1 MLWAVCL
8 SKAYILFILSL
19 LFGTATLTY
28 CVKSYALRHLLDIPN
43 DRSSHSV
50 ATPRGGG
57 VAIVVAVLVAVCLM
71 YSTANLSVPLAGAL
85 LWGGLLVASIGF
97 IDDHRPVIAPVR
109 LFVHFL
115 AVVWCVWLL
124 GPIPPIN
131 VGFGSWNLGIFG
143 TSIAIVFLVWFL
155 NLVNF
160 MDGIDGLAAVEV
172 ISVSAI
178 AALLLASRSGY
189 TTVFW
194 LLVAISSAVGGFLT
208 LNWPP
213 AKIFMGDAGSGFLGF
228 VLGAVAWASIAFGQL
243 SVWVWLILVGTF
255 VCDASVT
262 LFRRWRRGEKIQMAH
277 RSHAYQRL
285 SRRLGSH
292 VKVTLGY
299 LAVNLLWLSPLA
311 FVAVRWPSY
320 GAPLTLLAWIPLG
333 FIAWHL
339 GAGLPDNKK
348 NDFVP
353 FRV

>member
-1 MLWAVCL
+1 M
-8 SKAYILFILSL
+8 
-19 LFGTATLTY
+19 
-28 CVKSYALRHLLDIPN
+28 
-43 DRSSHSV
+43 

-71 YSTANLSVPLAGAL
+71 YSTANLSAPLAGAL
-85 LWGGLLVASIGF
+85 LLGGLLVAGIGF
-97 IDDHRPVIAPVR
+97 IDDHRPVVAPVR
-109 LFVHFL
+109 LLVHFL

-124 GPIPPIN
+124 GPIPPIS
-131 VGFGSWNLGIFG
+131 VSFGSWSVGIFG

-178 AALLLASRSGY
+178 AAALLASQSGY

-194 LLVAISSAVGGFLT
+194 LLAAISSAVGGFLT

-228 VLGAVAWASIAFGQL
+228 VLGAIAWASISLGQL
-243 SVWVWLILVGTF
+243 SVWIWLILVGTF

-262 LFRRWRRGEKIQMAH
+262 LFRRWMRHEKIQTAH

-292 VKVTLGY
+292 LKVTLGY
-299 LAVNLLWLSPLA
+299 LAVNLLWLWPLA
-311 FVAVRWPSY
+311 CVAVRWPLY
-320 GAPLTLLAWIPLG
+320 GAPLTLLAWVPLG
-333 FIAWHL
+333 FIAWYL
-339 GAGLPDNKK
+339 GAGLPGDIKTETE
-348 NDFVP
+348 
-353 FRV
+353 